1 MESVRTLKISN
12 SLGLHAR
19 AAAKI
24 VQLAEQYKAELFLRK
39 DDKEAEGSSILSILT
54 LSCPRG
60 TEIEARAVGSD
71 AGALVDALEELL
83 DNGFG
88 EDK

>member
-1 MESVRTLKISN
+1 
-12 SLGLHAR
+12 LGLHAR
-19 AAAKI
+19 AAAQI
-24 VQLAEQYKAELFLRK
+24 VQLAEQYEAKLFLRK
-39 DDKEAEGSSILSILT
+39 GDKEADGSSILSVLT
-54 LSCPRG
+54 LSCPRD

-83 DNGFG
+83 NNGFG